1 MKNRYKNS
9 TIDTR
14 MEDTFCVSV
23 YTGSYRMCGYTADTL
38 SHMFWAVSRFYLGRN
53 GVKCVAVSERHHA
66 RGRQE
71 KPLFLFHLPI
81 RFENSIGFVRLVS
94 PQLLAA

>member
-1 MKNRYKNS
+1 MKDRYKNS

-53 GVKCVAVSERHHA
+53 EVKHIDNS
-66 RGRQE
+66 
-71 KPLFLFHLPI
+71 KPWLY
-81 RFENSIGFVRLVS
+81 ES
-94 PQLLAA
+94 

>member
-1 MKNRYKNS
+1 MKDGYKNS

-53 GVKCVAVSERHHA
+53 GVKCVAVSKIAKFFSQRYC
-66 RGRQE
+66 G
-71 KPLFLFHLPI
+71 PI
-81 RFENSIGFVRLVS
+81 AEV
-94 PQLLAA
+94 